1 MQGGRQPRD
10 TDLTD
15 SDICNNKHKKKT
27 KKKNRKW
34 NNIIKKITD
43 HRIR

>member
-15 SDICNNKHKKKT
+15 SDICNNKHKKK
-27 KKKNRKW
+27 KKKKQ
-34 NNIIKKITD
+34 KME
-43 HRIR
+43 

>member
-15 SDICNNKHKKKT
+15 SDICNNKHKKKQ
-27 KKKNRKW
+27 KKKTENG
-34 NNIIKKITD
+34 IT
-43 HRIR
+43 